1 MANADDNADGADE
14 DGADDDDGDDDN
26 WCNVPMERER
36 KCDFNRLL
44 WHDNRLMVT
53 RKNES
58 PLNILLVWKR
68 R

>member
-1 MANADDNADGADE
+1 MANADDNAEDDE
-14 DGADDDDGDDDN
+14 DGADDDDN

-68 R
+68 RKK

>member
-1 MANADDNADGADE
+1 MANADDNVDDE
-14 DGADDDDGDDDN
+14 DGADDDDGDDN

-58 PLNILLVWKR
+58 PLNILLMVWKKKR
-68 R
+68 